1 MILQATYDELNSI
14 IRQKSSV
21 KNLSLSYRSPDTA
34 TVSMLLNVFGL
45 ISQPVSADVKL
56 ISVEGCMVT
65 VEIDAGGLGN
75 FVLDKARKPLL
86 EKVPAGLVESFDG
99 KQAVLNL
106 DAVPVLKTLFD
117 TILINGISFS
127 EDALCLDATL
137 K

>member
-1 MILQATYDELNSI
+1 MILQATYDELNAI

-21 KNLSLSYRSPDTA
+21 KNLSLSYHSPDTA

-56 ISVEGCMVT
+56 ISVEGSRVT

-86 EKVPAGLVESFDG
+86 EKAPAGLVESFDG

-106 DAVPVLKTLFD
+106 EAVPELKTLFD

>member
-1 MILQATYDELNSI
+1 MILQATYDELNAI

-21 KNLSLSYRSPDTA
+21 KNLSLSYRSHDTA
-34 TVSMLLNVFGL
+34 TVSMILNVFGL

-56 ISVEGCMVT
+56 ISVEGSRVT

-86 EKVPAGLVESFDG
+86 EKAPAGLVESFDG

-106 DAVPVLKTLFD
+106 ETVPELKTLFD